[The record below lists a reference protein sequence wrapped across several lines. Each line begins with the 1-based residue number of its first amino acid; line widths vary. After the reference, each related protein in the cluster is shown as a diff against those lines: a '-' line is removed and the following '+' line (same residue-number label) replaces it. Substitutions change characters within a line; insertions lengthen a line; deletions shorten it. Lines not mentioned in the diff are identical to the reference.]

1 MKNCPRWNL
10 SCGSYDEL
18 SERQGFPGVDFVAW
32 HSRNLPKL
40 LIRGLLLTLIL
51 LLGYGC
57 EDTPSQSIGEEIANA
72 KANAVTRPVTEAP
85 VKLAP
90 FVPTPM
96 EVVERMLALAEV
108 KTGDVVYDLGS
119 GDGRIVIMAAKKYG
133 VKGVGVEINPE
144 LVQES
149 REFAAAEGVGHLV
162 EFHQKDVMTVDLSP
176 ATVVTM
182 YLYPESN
189 MLLRPKLWRQLRP
202 GARVVSNDFD
212 MEDWKPE
219 TLEQLVDQE
228 GANWTLYL
236 WRITDQD
243 RFRKSS

>member
-1 MKNCPRWNL
+1 MN
-10 SCGSYDEL
+10 
-18 SERQGFPGVDFVAW
+18 W
-32 HSRNLPKL
+32 HLNFLQKVMN
-40 LIRGLLLTLIL
+40 RGWILTLIFL
-51 LLGYGC
+51 FAYGC
-57 EDTPSQSIGEEIANA
+57 QDTPERIAGEEITSA
-72 KANAVTRPVTEAP
+72 KAKAVSRPSEDRSVE
-85 VKLAP
+85 LAP

-119 GDGRIVIMAAKKYG
+119 GDGRIIIMAAKQYG
-133 VKGVGVEINPE
+133 VRGVGFEIDPG

-149 REFAAAEGVGHLV
+149 REFASAEGVGHLV

-176 ATVVTM
+176 ATVVTL

-189 MLLRPKLWRQLRP
+189 MLLRPKLWRQLKP

-212 MEDWKPE
+212 MEDWKPDKV
-219 TLEQLVDQE
+219 EQLVDPE

-243 RFRKSS
+243 RFRESS